1 MASAPDSDTRV
12 IPTCVGKLG
21 IDSFVAFV
29 ISGHPHLCGEIR
41 VVVLMVAPAWRGFG
55 GCSRTTPNPRN
66 RTGGG
71 PGSGPPPVLKRSCQ
85 SFTSCRGG
93 NLCEASGADDVSSLV
108 PQLRVRVKEVT
119 SMRRSLTGEH

>member
-66 RTGGG
+66 RTGGD
-71 PGSGPPPVLKRSCQ
+71 P
-85 SFTSCRGG
+85 
-93 NLCEASGADDVSSLV
+93 
-108 PQLRVRVKEVT
+108 VRVPPSPETLMSIIHELPGREPVR
-119 SMRRSLTGEH
+119 SQRRRRCFLPCPATAGAGKRGHVDAALSDR